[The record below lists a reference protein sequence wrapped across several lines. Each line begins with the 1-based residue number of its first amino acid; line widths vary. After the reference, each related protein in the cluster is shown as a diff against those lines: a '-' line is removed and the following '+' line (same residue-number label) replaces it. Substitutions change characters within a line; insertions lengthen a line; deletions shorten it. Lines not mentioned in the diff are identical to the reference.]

1 MLDGSRAEEDGV
13 TMTET
18 TEGPAAGVDFR
29 SHEGRRSSQAAGK
42 AVFAEAAG
50 AVDASLAAAIERQ
63 KEWRKSYL
71 VPVRKLVEAG
81 ARSGK
86 DALRIASAGLDA
98 VHRNLVFV
106 REGSEA
112 PLLDAVGA
120 AGDGFDTGTVS
131 GTGTRETE
139 VAVPYRGEWLR
150 GDALR
155 RQLDAWANA
164 GVIEP
169 SCVRAVSEVVA
180 NPEWLDLSGL
190 TFVLLGAAAEMGPL
204 EALSKWGADV
214 VAVDLDRPAVWDR
227 ILGFA
232 SAGAGTL
239 RFPQRNG
246 RAGAD
251 LLSETP
257 QIASWLRSIDGPI
270 VAGSYA
276 YADGST
282 FLKLAAALDAV
293 VVSLQRERAD
303 TSIAYLATPT
313 DVFAVPAE
321 VVERSRS
328 RPKSAFGRATKGV
341 TRSKLFAANYPAT
354 VEGEGGRTWGLAD
367 ALVPQQGPN
376 YALAKMMQRWRA
388 ITAREE
394 GTLSSANVAPATR
407 TRSVTKNKVLAA
419 AYRGAHAFGV
429 EIFEPETSRALMAAV
444 LVHDLRA
451 PGAAARPE
459 TQLDHPYDLFVD
471 AAAHGGL
478 WTAAYAP
485 RTVLPLAAALGAVR
499 RS

>member
-1 MLDGSRAEEDGV
+1 M
-13 TMTET
+13 
-18 TEGPAAGVDFR
+18 
-29 SHEGRRSSQAAGK
+29 
-42 AVFAEAAG
+42 FAEAAR
-50 AVDASLAAAIERQ
+50 AVDASLAGRIERQ
-63 KEWRKSYL
+63 KDWRKTYL
-71 VPVRKLVEAG
+71 TPVRGLVEAG

-86 DALRIASAGLDA
+86 DALRIASEGLDA
-98 VHRNLVFV
+98 VHRNLVFI
-106 REGSEA
+106 GSGTDA
-112 PLLDAVGA
+112 PLLDAVSAG
-120 AGDGFDTGTVS
+120 GDGLETGTLA
-131 GTGTRETE
+131 GKGTRVTE
-139 VAVPYRGEWLR
+139 VVVPYRGQELR
-150 GDALR
+150 GYALR
-155 RQLDAWANA
+155 RQLDAWAGA

-169 SCVRAVSEVVA
+169 SCAEAVSQVVA
-180 NPEWLDLSGL
+180 NPGWLDLSGL
-190 TFVLLGAAAEMGPL
+190 QFVLLGAAAEMGPL

-232 SAGAGTL
+232 SAGAGRL
-239 RFPQRNG
+239 RFPQRDG

-257 QIASWLRSIDGPI
+257 QITSWLRSIEGPM
-270 VAGSYA
+270 VVGSYA

-293 VVSLQRERAD
+293 VVSLQRDRQD

-313 DVFAVPAE
+313 DVFAVPGP

-328 RPKSAFGRATKGV
+328 RRTSPFGRAARAA
-341 TRSKLFAANYPAT
+341 TRAKLFAANYPST

-376 YALAKMMQRWRA
+376 YSLAKMMQRWRA

-394 GTLSSANVAPATR
+394 GTLTSANVAPATR

-429 EIFEPETSRALMAAV
+429 EIFEPETSRALMAAL

-471 AAAHGGL
+471 GAAHGGM

-485 RTVLPLAAALGAVR
+485 RTVLPLAAALGVVKR
-499 RS
+499 R